1 VETIADFFN
10 RIGQKLTF
18 NGDKRGSDILLPFAN
33 SAVDNKQFIPVV
45 RSHPIGLYLMPRNL
59 KNCRLFF
66 ATGSPTMQRIVI
78 LGNAGSGKST
88 LAPALGMRLGLP
100 VVHLDTL
107 FWEPDWV
114 EPDAE
119 QFRVRVSVA
128 IAPAAWICEGNYAR
142 RTFDLRLPR
151 ADLIIW
157 LDTPRLTCFS
167 RVIMRSVMNRPRP
180 DLAAGCTEKIDRAFL
195 TFLHFVWNF
204 DRSYRP
210 GIEAV
215 RLTIGPQIP
224 TVHLRGTRQI
234 AAFLDSLPATPE
246 TCLE

>member
-1 VETIADFFN
+1 
-10 RIGQKLTF
+10 
-18 NGDKRGSDILLPFAN
+18 
-33 SAVDNKQFIPVV
+33 
-45 RSHPIGLYLMPRNL
+45 
-59 KNCRLFF
+59 
-66 ATGSPTMQRIVI
+66 MQRIVI

-88 LAPALGMRLGLP
+88 LARALGRRLGLP

-107 FWEPDWV
+107 FWEPGWV

-119 QFRVRVSVA
+119 QFRARVSEA
-128 IAPAAWICEGNYAR
+128 IARDAWVCEGNYAR

-157 LDTPRLTCFS
+157 LDTPRLTCLR
-167 RVIMRSVMNRPRP
+167 RVIVRSVMNRPRA

-195 TFLHFVWNF
+195 TFLSFVWNF
-204 DRSYRP
+204 DRGYRR

-215 RLTIGPQIP
+215 RLAVEPQIR
-224 TVHLRGTRQI
+224 TVHLCGDRQI
-234 AAFLDSLPATPE
+234 AAFLDGLPATAE